1 MCILYTLFIDFVI
14 DINDVYK
21 FKAWACGMS
30 FMQFEK
36 LCITLP
42 CISFLDT
49 LHIYICLLP
58 SPEHAEGLVVM
69 MLILNVSKQWSSEFI
84 LNNEPIGSLPKH
96 RQELVLSLIIFLYVL
111 VHTSIIYTLI
121 IIIFCVCLIG
131 HYMSL
136 NFIMII

>member
-1 MCILYTLFIDFVI
+1 MCDFVI

-30 FMQFEK
+30 SMQFEK

-96 RQELVLSLIIFLYVL
+96 RQELVLSLIMFLYAL
-111 VHTSIIYTLI
+111 V
-121 IIIFCVCLIG
+121 FCYDYLKENLAYKSWHWFTFTQLFKLFVY
-131 HYMSL
+131 H
-136 NFIMII
+136 